1 MYLRRDAHVLLWEKE
16 HDLEATMRELH
27 VAWAREAAYDR
38 ATNKDALI
46 KNILLCRG
54 SWAQQ
59 QLNLQAARAAVTA
72 DAKMSEIAEIELTHH
87 SKVASSADTVRRCL
101 RQIAEGG
108 RSERDLRDEMSGAFH
123 TADRRGTGHR
133 QEHGAPVSEIAGGH
147 QGQTSTAASI
157 QAGPLRAN

>member
-1 MYLRRDAHVLLWEKE
+1 MADIPMYLRRDAHVLLWEKE

-59 QLNLQAARAAVTA
+59 QLNLQAARAANELIMERNIKARLDTKERELAELEQKFA
-72 DAKMSEIAEIELTHH
+72 DLEDTTSGLNHSLREKERELHEEQL
-87 SKVASSADTVRRCL
+87 RR
-101 RQIAEGG
+101 
-108 RSERDLRDEMSGAFH
+108 RDLQVEYIRL
-123 TADRRGTGHR
+123 
-133 QEHGAPVSEIAGGH
+133 
-147 QGQTSTAASI
+147 
-157 QAGPLRAN
+157 QAGLSREPEAVAL